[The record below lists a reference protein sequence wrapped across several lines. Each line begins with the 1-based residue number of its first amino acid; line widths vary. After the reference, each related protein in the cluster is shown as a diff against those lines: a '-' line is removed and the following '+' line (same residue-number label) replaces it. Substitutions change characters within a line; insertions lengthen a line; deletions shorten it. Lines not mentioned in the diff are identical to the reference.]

1 VVRGGAQTLNMASGE
16 MVSVEVK
23 GLAELQARLEAAP
36 EKMARNGLRKALVR
50 GGTIF
55 RVLMYQLAP
64 KDTGFL
70 AEHFGIRVR
79 LRGGSLA
86 GTAYIGPQGKI
97 DYPDAGGGY
106 REKISKKSGKKFSVG
121 RIAVATVARFL
132 EFGTSKMAKKPFM
145 TQAFESGKTA
155 ALANVEESLRETLE
169 TL

>member
-1 VVRGGAQTLNMASGE
+1 MASGE
-16 MVSVEVK
+16 TVTVEVK

-36 EKMARNGLRKALVR
+36 EKMARNGLRKALIR

-64 KDTGFL
+64 KDSGFL
-70 AEHFGIRVR
+70 SEHFGVRVK
-79 LRGGSLA
+79 LRGGALA
-86 GTAYIGPQGKI
+86 GTAYIGPQGKV
-97 DYPDAGGGY
+97 DYPNTGGGY
-106 REKISKKSGKKFSVG
+106 REKMSKSGKKFSIG

-145 TQAFESGKTA
+145 TQAYESGKTA